1 MIPSKITFRLNG
13 TEAKTLYYAAREKG
27 ISPHLLAR
35 DIVIQG
41 VDVAKLEESLQFLA
55 QTLEEIRMAQI
66 KVEQSSKALRDGV
79 IEALCTQ
86 VSKDRCMTESSAR
99 EWLRAKFQT
108 KDDFR

>member
-1 MIPSKITFRLNG
+1 MVPSKITFRLNG

-41 VDVAKLEESLQFLA
+41 VDVVKLEESLQFLA
-55 QTLEEIRMAQI
+55 QTLEEIRMAQMQA
-66 KVEQSSKALRDGV
+66 EQSAEALRNGV

-86 VSKDRCMTESSAR
+86 VSKDKCMTESSAR
-99 EWLRAKFQT
+99 EWMRTKFQAR
-108 KDDFR
+108 DGFR

>member
-1 MIPSKITFRLNG
+1 MIPSKITFRLNS

-41 VDVAKLEESLQFLA
+41 VDIVKLEESLQFLA

-66 KVEQSSKALRDGV
+66 HAEQSA
-79 IEALCTQ
+79 EAL
-86 VSKDRCMTESSAR
+86 KMG
-99 EWLRAKFQT
+99 
-108 KDDFR
+108 